1 MIFPI
6 TILGYYG
13 HIINYYGVIIGNKT
27 DLFIIISLVR
37 LMPYN
42 LYLAATVMIIY
53 CNSLLKT
60 DNQKYQINF
69 RKMKKLPKNNDKMYI
84 LYSVNIIQII
94 RKNYFEI
101 LHSRH

>member
-60 DNQKYQINF
+60 DNKNTNLSFERWKSYQK
-69 RKMKKLPKNNDKMYI
+69 
-84 LYSVNIIQII
+84 
-94 RKNYFEI
+94 
-101 LHSRH
+101 